1 MRFHAHII
9 VTILIAFVTMRQ
21 ASAQNE
27 SNDISLTTIVIT
39 NGSSISMGVSA
50 PPGDY
55 IAMEW
60 SLDLATWHP
69 YEWVFVGPTNTYNM
83 RPIFVVSED
92 GNAVIS
98 VSLTSEDTRK
108 YYRATR
114 WEPPP
119 YEWPTPI
126 PLSKTKR
133 KR

>member
-1 MRFHAHII
+1 MKHHAYII
-9 VTILIAFVTMRQ
+9 FALLTAFATVRQ
-21 ASAQNE
+21 GSAQTE
-27 SNDISLTTIVIT
+27 SNDISLTAIVIT

-60 SLDLATWHP
+60 SLDLATWQP
-69 YEWVFVGPTNTYNM
+69 YEWIFVGPTNTYNM

-92 GNAVIS
+92 GNAAIS
-98 VSLTSEDTRK
+98 VSLTSGETRK

-119 YEWPTPI
+119 YEWPSPV